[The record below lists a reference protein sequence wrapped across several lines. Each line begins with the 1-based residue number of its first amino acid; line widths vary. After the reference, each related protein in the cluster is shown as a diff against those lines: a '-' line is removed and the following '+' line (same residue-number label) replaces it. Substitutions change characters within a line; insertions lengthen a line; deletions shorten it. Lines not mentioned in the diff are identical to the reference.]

1 MARNTP
7 NRGPEQNDQQQAPE
21 VKALK
26 DMNEVDKELDSLRD
40 EATTGQEKSKDALK
54 ARIQKTVDGMLNQIT
69 DPKAK
74 QEEAVKIVEKLK
86 EMEVDATITSKG
98 EIQVNEVG
106 LTAEAMVDVNKQAV
120 SPETIKELESVDISP
135 ASRADIRKALSVMSE
150 ADIAKMASDAQALIA
165 DVGPE
170 GVQMM
175 IDYFKAGADQ
185 LAMTEQFKDSAVGLK
200 VQALVASNPVY
211 EQFFKNMEGGLVLS
225 APENDLSAVGDQVS
239 DMFNGKGFES
249 LMKMISEVMLFVN
262 DLKAQMSNGELPRLT
277 DNGIDQDINNGRH
290 LEKHKKNALSQW
302 KATRARLEE
311 IGTDDSKGKISKL
324 RTELENLHKAG
335 DPEKN
340 GKRMQEITDTIKD
353 LKEQRTEL
361 LERKAKLESR
371 LARLG
376 LDPEKDLQE
385 AEEKEKNEITKGVV
399 DGVNSMPMNDIAV
412 ASDEGDKGVLI
423 KPKSGSF
430 DPKIADK
437 LKAIDGAVVDAAAG
451 DGSIYIENP
460 TAGNTAEVLAVIR
473 SASSENIDSAS
484 SLAPHEKKGLKG
496 AMESQGDWFGPIA
509 VGNISYQYIQL
520 PDGEVYAQSTVD
532 GDTWKYE
539 PGSKDFM
546 RVQLQYLNG
555 ETGALERT
563 PSLKTHKFNPEKHTY
578 EKMDEAQLANRKL
591 QIKTAGEAVL
601 RNTNITQVNGIYEL
615 DATGTTE
622 YYFQFNEGE
631 GEWQWQF
638 GNDSSWHSTDQIPVD
653 LQNGDPNIKGGQVG
667 YPASYWAGL
676 RDTGLNEAK
685 QFIKDLEAANNKDFE

>member
-1 MARNTP
+1 MALQNKP
-7 NRGPEQNDQQQAPE
+7 NGLENNDQQQVPE

-26 DMNEVDKELDSLRD
+26 GMNEIGTKLDSLRD
-40 EATTGQEKSKDALK
+40 EAATGQEKSKDALK

-106 LTAEAMVDVNKQAV
+106 LTAEAMVDVNKQVV

-135 ASRADIRKALSVMSE
+135 ASRADIRKALLTMDTAEVTE
-150 ADIAKMASDAQALIA
+150 MASQAQALIA
-165 DVGPE
+165 DIGPE

-175 IDYFKAGADQ
+175 IDFSKAADQ
-185 LAMTEQFKDSAVGLK
+185 SLMTEQFKDSAVGLK
-200 VQALVASNPVY
+200 VQSLIDANPVY
-211 EQFFKNMEGGLVLS
+211 EKFFKNMEGGLNLS
-225 APENDLSAVGDQVS
+225 APEGDLAVIGDQVS
-239 DMFNGKGFES
+239 DMFSGKGFES
-249 LMKMISEVMLFVN
+249 LMKMIGEVMLFIN
-262 DLKAQMSNGELPRLT
+262 DLKAQLSNGELPRLT
-277 DNGIDQDINNGRH
+277 DKGIDQDIDNGRH

-311 IGTDDSKGKISKL
+311 IGTDDSKGKIGEL
-324 RTELENLHKAG
+324 RTELQDLHNESN
-335 DPEKN
+335 PEKN
-340 GKRMQEITDTIKD
+340 DKRMNEITDTIKD
-353 LKEQRTEL
+353 MKEQRTEL
-361 LERKAKLESR
+361 VERKAKLESR

-412 ASDEGDKGVLI
+412 ASDEGNKGVLI

-437 LKAIDGAVVDAAAG
+437 LKSIDGAVVDVAAG

-509 VGNISYQYIQL
+509 VGDISYQYIQL

-563 PSLKTHKFNPEKHTY
+563 PSLKTHKYNAEKHVY
-578 EKMDEAQLANRKL
+578 EKLDEAQLANRKL
-591 QIKTAGEAVL
+591 EIKTAGEAVL

-615 DATGTTE
+615 DATGSTE